1 MFERLTSPRSIVLIP
16 LVLLLMF
23 AVACGSSAVQQEPT
37 VVEKEVIKEVE
48 VVKEVIKEVEVTK
61 KVVREVIKEVAVT
74 ATPIPLLKGQT
85 FMTPL
90 TPDWVA
96 KGKYQPMVL
105 EIVGRGRS
113 GQWDPHYCASLFSCM
128 IGAAPMFN
136 GLVTYNPVD
145 TAEVIG
151 DLAESWEI
159 SPDGATY
166 TFKLHDANFHDGSPV
181 TAHDIVF
188 NFDRI
193 TDPNAIRSRTG
204 ALKTF
209 YERGTAKV
217 IDDKTLKVP
226 LKFPAATFLTFLAVD
241 YYVMYAKHVSQGLSQ
256 EDANCCPENSL
267 GSGPWK
273 LTNWDRG
280 TVREYERNTD
290 YFKPDRP
297 YFDGLKFNVIRDVNR
312 VYAALI
318 VGQAYILDGPWA
330 STWRGE
336 DIFRMEEETKGR
348 LRAGLL
354 RGGSGTAFILH
365 MNQPP
370 FDDPRV
376 RRAFYLGVD
385 RQAVVD
391 IVYCTDAYGCFA
403 SLGTFFPV
411 GTVPSEMDMSD
422 VPGYRYVNGEKDPRD
437 MAEAKRLLAEAGYA
451 DGFKVDMNGGNN
463 VTGIRVAEVVSEQMR
478 RDFNIDMTLRPVD
491 TATYHVN
498 TREGKHAVTLISG
511 IGLLIRDPADIL
523 NQVFALAIEKN
534 PDDWTHPELDK
545 LALAQAQSLKV
556 EERKGLFDEMVEVL
570 RGGEAQWVPN
580 TWVDQGTVM
589 DYRIQNWNTPSSI
602 QHLHKWEHFWWDP
615 QAACSHAGGC
625 EQ

>member
-1 MFERLTSPRSIVLIP
+1 MRVRWPINPKPIILPA
-16 LVLLLMF
+16 LVVTLLL
-23 AVACGSSAVQQEPT
+23 AVACGSTAVQQEPQ

-48 VVKEVIKEVEVTK
+48 VVKEVEKEVV
-61 KVVREVIKEVAVT
+61 KEVVKEVSVT

-90 TPDWVA
+90 SPDWVA
-96 KGKYQPMVL
+96 KGKYQPIVL
-105 EIVGRGRS
+105 EIVGRARI
-113 GQWDPHYCASLFSCM
+113 GQWDTHYCASLFSCM
-128 IGAAPMFN
+128 VGAGPRFN

-145 TAEVIG
+145 TAEVTG

-159 SPDGATY
+159 SPDGKTY
-166 TFKLHDANFHDGSPV
+166 TFKLADANWHDGTPV
-181 TAHDIVF
+181 TSEDIVF

-193 TDPNAIRSRTG
+193 TDPNAVRSRTG

-209 YERGTAKV
+209 YERGTARI
-217 IDDKTLKVP
+217 IDERTFEVP

-241 YYVMYAKHVSQGLSQ
+241 YYTMYAKHVADGLTQ
-256 EDANCCPENSL
+256 EDANCCPENLL

-273 LTNWDRG
+273 LKNWDRG

-297 YFDGLKFNVIRDVNR
+297 YFDGLRFNVIRDVNR
-312 VYAALI
+312 IYAALQ
-318 VGQAYILDGPWA
+318 VGQGFITDGPWA
-330 STWRGE
+330 STYRGE
-336 DIFRMEEETKGR
+336 DIFRIQEETKGR
-348 LRAGLL
+348 LQAGFLK
-354 RGGSGTAFILH
+354 GGSGTAFILH
-365 MNQPP
+365 QNQPP

-376 RRAFYLGVD
+376 RRAFYLGLD

-391 IVYCTDAYGCFA
+391 IVYCTEAYGCFA
-403 SLGTFFPV
+403 SMGTFFPV

-437 MAEAKRLLAEAGYA
+437 IAEAKRLLAEAGYA
-451 DGFKVDMNGGNN
+451 DGFKADLNGGSSI
-463 VTGIRVAEVVSEQMR
+463 TGIRVAEVVTEQLR
-478 RDFNIDMTLRPVD
+478 RDFNIDFTMRPVD

-498 TREGKHAVTLISG
+498 TREGKHPATLVGG

-523 NQVFALAIEKN
+523 NQVFALSIEKN
-534 PDDWTHPELDK
+534 PDDWTNPELDK

-556 EERKGLFDEMVEVL
+556 EERKGLFDDMVEVL

-580 TWVDQGTVM
+580 TWVDQGSMM
-589 DYRIQNWNTPSSI
+589 DFRIQNWHAPTSI

-615 QAACSHAGGC
+615 QAACPHKGGC